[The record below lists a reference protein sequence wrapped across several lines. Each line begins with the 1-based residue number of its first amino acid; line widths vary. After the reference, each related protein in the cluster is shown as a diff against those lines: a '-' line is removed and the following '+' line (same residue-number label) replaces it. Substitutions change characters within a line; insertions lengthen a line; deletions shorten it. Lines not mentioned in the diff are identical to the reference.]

1 MKKLIH
7 SLPAYL
13 MTSHRL
19 NSAILPKTGKM
30 SVSAHVSVS
39 SSAFSS
45 SYASSSSGSGM
56 VWRALR
62 RERRN
67 CLVDSG
73 VYEEEGV
80 H

>member
-13 MTSHRL
+13 MTSHKL

-30 SVSAHVSVS
+30 RVSAHVRVS

-62 RERRN
+62 RERRS
-67 CLVDSG
+67 CFVDSG